1 MRASPKYEQ
10 GDDER
15 PDDIR
20 SAMPMKPKILL
31 VYAALTYPLRDNTK
45 QLIECFR
52 EHGDAHWFY
61 LNLAHKS
68 APSYLQRIDFD
79 LIIFQTTFAQRLSRS
94 ENYYSLMMGRAEPI
108 RKLPAP
114 KVILVQD
121 EFWNVAKVERFVKSF
136 DVRTVFSVAPSSE
149 WSKLY
154 PNIDQS
160 KVRFRQVL
168 TGYIAESALDRMA
181 AVAKRA
187 PVERSEDIVYRA
199 AGKPS
204 PAWGSFGYLKQ
215 RLAEAVS
222 AGARRHGLKTD
233 ISTDARD
240 AIYGDDWY
248 KFLASA
254 RYTIGAESGSS
265 LLDREGDIA
274 AKVNAFLAAHPEAS
288 FEEVE
293 RNCFAGQDGN
303 LQLAVLGP
311 RHLEACATRTCQILI
326 RGDYNGLLKA
336 GIHYIPVPPDLSGL
350 DEILASLNNEER
362 RLQIVQNAFEDI
374 VRPRKITYE
383 AFVRDVLE
391 TSLPGRAANWR
402 SLNSLERR
410 LFARMAWQ
418 ERAEWA
424 IARQASG
431 AVRRFRTKI
440 LQWTGGG
447 RELA

>member
-1 MRASPKYEQ
+1 MS
-10 GDDER
+10 R

-68 APSYLQRIDFD
+68 APSYLQHIDFD

-121 EFWNVAKVERFVKSF
+121 EFWNVAKVERFIKSF

-187 PVERSEDIVYRA
+187 PVERSADIVYRA

-222 AGARRHGLKTD
+222 VGATRHGLKTD

-265 LLDREGDIA
+265 LLDREGDIT

-336 GIHYIPVPPDLSGL
+336 GIHYIPVSPDLSGL
-350 DEILASLNNEER
+350 DEILASLGDEER
-362 RLQIVQNAFEDI
+362 RLQIVQKAFEDI
-374 VRPRKITYE
+374 VQPRKITYE
-383 AFVRDVLE
+383 AFVEDVLE
-391 TSLPGRAANWR
+391 TSLASIAANWR
-402 SLNSLERR
+402 PLNPLEDR
-410 LFARMAWQ
+410 LLARMTWQ
-418 ERAEWA
+418 ERVEWA
-424 IARQASG
+424 IARRASG
-431 AVRRFRTKI
+431 ALRHARTKI
-440 LQWTGGG
+440 LQWTCGR

>member
-1 MRASPKYEQ
+1 MRWAATDEQ
-10 GDDER
+10 DDM
-15 PDDIR
+15 
-20 SAMPMKPKILL
+20 AGKPKILL
-31 VYAALTYPLRDNTK
+31 VYAALTHPLRENTR

-52 EHGDAHWFY
+52 EYGDAHWFY

-68 APSYLQRIDFD
+68 APSFLKSIDFD
-79 LIIFQTTFAQRLSRS
+79 LIIFQTTFAQRLSRN
-94 ENYYSLMMGRAEPI
+94 ENYYSLMTRRAEPI
-108 RKLPAP
+108 RKLPAA
-114 KVILVQD
+114 KAILVQD
-121 EFWNVAKVERFVKSF
+121 EFWNVAKVERFIKAF
-136 DVRTVFSVAPSSE
+136 DVRTVFSVAPPSE

-160 KVRFRQVL
+160 SVRFRQVL
-168 TGYIAESALDRMA
+168 TGYIAEGALDRMTEA
-181 AVAKRA
+181 AENALVKRS
-187 PVERSEDIVYRA
+187 RDIVYRA

-215 RLAEAVS
+215 RLAEAVNAA
-222 AGARRHGLKTD
+222 AGRHDLKAD
-233 ISTDARD
+233 ISTEARD

-265 LLDREGDIA
+265 LLDREGDITA
-274 AKVNAFLAAHPEAS
+274 RVNAFIAAHPDAS
-288 FEEVE
+288 FDEVE